1 MGVMYMEVIEY
12 LGKYNLENTEHF
24 PYNNFVDDLKKDFDD
39 LVREFDAMQD
49 MSTYRFCI
57 NSLRAK
63 WEKISE
69 NSFRPLPECLWKSLY
84 KTHIVV
90 LREEVKNYDPEMVEG
105 QKKNMQKKGKSYG
118 N

>member
-1 MGVMYMEVIEY
+1 MEVIEY

-63 WEKISE
+63 SPRTLSGHYQSACGSHCTKLI
-69 NSFRPLPECLWKSLY
+69 
-84 KTHIVV
+84 
-90 LREEVKNYDPEMVEG
+90 
-105 QKKNMQKKGKSYG
+105 
-118 N
+118 